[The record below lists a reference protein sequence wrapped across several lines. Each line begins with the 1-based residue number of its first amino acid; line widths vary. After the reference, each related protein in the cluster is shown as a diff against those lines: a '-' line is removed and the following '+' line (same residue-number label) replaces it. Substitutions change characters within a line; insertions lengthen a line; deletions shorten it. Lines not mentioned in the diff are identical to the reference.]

1 MSQQINLYSPIF
13 RRQEK
18 KFSALAMLQAGG
30 LIVGGV
36 VLLMGL
42 NLWQVMSLRAD
53 LRETDQQFARSTK
66 QLEEA
71 GRQFKAR
78 VGDSRLEEEVARYE
92 AILASS
98 AQAQQILRRDVF
110 SESRGYSGYFIALAR
125 QSQPGLW
132 LTGIDITGAGE
143 TIELSGRTQNPERV
157 PQYLQRLSS
166 EKILSGSEFKVF
178 RLERPMEEDKPGAG
192 RPDPRKKP
200 VPAAFVEFTIRTT
213 PAAPATAA
221 GKPGTVRR

>member
-30 LIVGGV
+30 AILVGIALLIGI
-36 VLLMGL
+36 
-42 NLWQVMSLRAD
+42 NLWQVVSLRAD
-53 LRETDQQFARSTK
+53 LRAADQQYARSTK

-71 GRQFKAR
+71 SRQFKAR
-78 VGDSRLEEEVARYE
+78 VGDPRLEEETARYE
-92 AILASS
+92 AILATS

-132 LTGIDITGAGE
+132 LTGIDIVGAGE
-143 TIELSGRTQNPERV
+143 SIELKGRTQYPERV

-166 EKILSGSEFKVF
+166 EKVLSGAAFKVF
-178 RLERPMEEDKPGAG
+178 RLERPMEEDKPGAN

-200 VPAAFVEFTIRTT
+200 VPATFVEFTIRTAPVAAAT
-213 PAAPATAA
+213 PVA
-221 GKPGTVRR
+221 GRR